1 MYQYIYFLDRGNIF
15 NSIDSKSR
23 GDNIFAKPQKLYLS
37 NTNLNSADCENSD
50 IGTLRESFFVNQL
63 RDNNKIEYSQVGDF
77 LVDDKYIFEVGGKNK
92 SFLEESA
99 KHKDQIKDMKN
110 SYIAADDIEID
121 SQNKIPLY
129 LFGFMY

>member
-1 MYQYIYFLDRGNIF
+1 M
-15 NSIDSKSR
+15 
-23 GDNIFAKPQKLYLS
+23 S